1 MLLRYENSMCEYEIK
16 SRLLVMKEKLISSL
30 GEYLADHKDIVIPYY
45 QRGYIWGKSRGSEK
59 DSVQFLLESIN
70 GHFNDKKIYSYK
82 E

>member
-45 QRGYIWGKSRGSEK
+45 QRGYIWGKSRGSE
-59 DSVQFLLESIN
+59 
-70 GHFNDKKIYSYK
+70 
-82 E
+82 